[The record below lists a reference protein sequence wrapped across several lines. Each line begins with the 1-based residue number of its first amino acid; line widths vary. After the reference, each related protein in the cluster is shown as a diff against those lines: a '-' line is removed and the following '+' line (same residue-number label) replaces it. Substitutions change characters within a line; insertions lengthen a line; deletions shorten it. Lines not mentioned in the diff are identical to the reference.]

1 MSNPVAWW
9 ESLGRP
15 LARLP
20 RWAALAMLALLA
32 VTMAWSAWAVAPVD
46 RAETVHA
53 ASQSNGGDLAL
64 YARISERV
72 AAGEPYYA
80 AAMDEQRARNYPTRP
95 FVAVRL
101 PTMAVL
107 HKLVGVNG
115 VRLLALLLL
124 LASLAELHARLAGR
138 VSPPER
144 VAALVMLA
152 LGGAAVAAPQGG
164 LVHELLAGMLL
175 TLAFLLR
182 TPDRWWPSLL
192 LAAMALAVRELAM
205 PFVLLWLVFALVER
219 RWREAGAIAA
229 LLLLFAGGLYL
240 HYLAVEAQRLP
251 GDPASQ
257 GWAGMVGLALPLM
270 ALSRLTAL
278 LVLPKVLAAP
288 LALLPLLGWLGL
300 GTRMGLFASLWFA
313 GMFAAMALFAR
324 PENFY
329 WVQLVLPA
337 YFAGLAFAPRA
348 LADLARRGF
357 GARGFGTGERQ
368 P

>member
-1 MSNPVAWW
+1 MSNPITRW
-9 ESLGRP
+9 ENLGRP

-20 RWAALAMLALLA
+20 RWAALTVLALLA
-32 VTMAWSAWAVAPVD
+32 ATMAWSAWAVAPVD
-46 RAETVHA
+46 RAETAQAA
-53 ASQSNGGDLAL
+53 ASSNAGDLAL
-64 YARISERV
+64 YARISARV
-72 AAGEPYYA
+72 AAGEPYYH

-101 PTMAVL
+101 PTLAAL
-107 HKLVGVNG
+107 HALIGVNG
-115 VRLLALLLL
+115 VRLAAALLL
-124 LASLAELHARLAGR
+124 LASLAALHVRLEGR
-138 VSPPER
+138 VSPAER

-182 TPDRWWPSLL
+182 TPQRWWPSLA
-192 LAAMALAVRELAM
+192 LAALALAVRELAA
-205 PFVLLWLVFALVER
+205 PFVLLWLAFAVAER
-219 RWREAGAIAA
+219 RWREALAVAA
-229 LLLLFAGGLYL
+229 LLLVFAGAMYL
-240 HYLAVEAQRLP
+240 HFLAVEAQRLP

-278 LVLPKVLAAP
+278 LVLPKMLAAP

-300 GTRMGLFASLWFA
+300 GTRTGLFAALWFT
-313 GMFAAMALFAR
+313 GMFVAVALFAR

-337 YFAGLAFAPRA
+337 YFAGMALAPRA
-348 LADLARRGF
+348 LRELAAAAMGRR
-357 GARGFGTGERQ
+357 ERQ
-368 P
+368 T